1 MTVDGSIPDWLN
13 PVPFGDV
20 GRVQLP
26 GNPQQWDVMSE
37 DQLQQMRKQLL
48 ESVIA
53 TVVQGVTGEFFPGPF
68 GEALRQLWDWSS
80 ELLNAQN
87 LLDAINGEYEGDNL
101 AFIAIEAV
109 FTPIRAVVTA
119 LGEPLAKWLTWLW
132 NLFSNV
138 DPASNPAPT
147 GPGADLLVPIF
158 TLIDDVWDDFTT
170 ATGNLLQNL
179 FKFLNWLW
187 RRFANI
193 PGDNTPPTGP
203 GFDLL
208 VPIFS
213 FLDDTWDAFTTA
225 TGNFL
230 EDVFQFFN
238 WMWRRFANIPG
249 DNTPPTGPG
258 FDLLVPIFS
267 FLDDVWDA
275 FTTATG
281 NLLGDLFDFFNWM
294 WRRFANINDAN
305 GNPPTPPTG
314 PGFDLLVPIFSFL
327 DDTWDAFTTATGNV
341 LGNLFQ
347 FFNWMWRRFANI
359 NDANG
364 NPPTPPTGPGFD
376 LLVPIFSFL
385 DDIWDAFGNAL
396 GGLLTFVLD
405 VFSPIANILN
415 GDGGII
421 GNVIKQVVEFFNGI
435 ITTFGSITAGLPS
448 FSDVGEAIADA
459 IATVGNW
466 VFSLINGL
474 TGGLFA
480 TILDG
485 LAGIAAWA
493 SGIPLIGP
501 IISAMVPPDWRN
513 SIGLPAS
520 SLADLASATAES
532 LTTSSVLYTEN
543 LVGQIAPESLPPT
556 GSGDVADYKPNLISD
571 PSFRSAATVQ
581 EGDGWSW
588 DAATSRTAGAGGS
601 AKVVGNGG
609 VKQMFSNR
617 VAVSPGQEIEVSVYA
632 NWTKPS
638 AARPTISV
646 GLRAYNGETVVFTQP
661 LASQP
666 NLVSNSGGWVKLTGT
681 YAIPASTPMTHVRLV
696 MSVQNAPSGTSVW
709 FDEASLRRVSL
720 IKPSLIDG
728 VGATSSTLADDIE
741 NSVGSDQ
748 FDDLLRAISK
758 KTGYSLADV
767 EATIEDFL
775 DGDSEINGDQIKAG
789 NIAAEFINDLG
800 LTWDSIYTGVKDS
813 APPKAKDLT
822 SAFDALASWRSVITS
837 AGGASTTAEAIAN
850 GAVKRLDA
858 VDKNATELKTYIG
871 LMGAD
876 VRKLCVAL
884 SIAPTTPAT
893 PPGDNPV
900 NFTAVSDNFDRATIG
915 GGWSVSYRDTSG
927 SGALIIPDGSNAFF
941 QVPAALYVY
950 NNTFSAIHGVGSSTE
965 YQRVYCTLGSAPSR
979 PNIGSPGY
987 NDLLGR
993 VANSN
998 RCMVARFY
1006 NDINRTVRLFYRS
1019 GSLEPDPFLP
1029 SNQFGVFNMPS
1040 DLTSGSVLEF
1050 YVGNK
1055 SINDQTKC
1063 FVKVGTWSSGIATM
1077 NGTQL
1082 LAMGKGWGFGGG
1094 NGVSILSAAQF
1105 AGKVNFW
1112 GAQDQ

>member
-87 LLDAINGEYEGDNL
+87 LLDAINGEYEGDNF
-101 AFIAIEAV
+101 AFIAIELV
-109 FTPIRAVVTA
+109 FEPIRAVVTA
-119 LGEPLAKWLTWLW
+119 LGEPLVEWLTWLW

-138 DPASNPAPT
+138 TPNPAPT

-158 TLIDDVWDDFTT
+158 TLIDTVWENFTTGAGNLLEDLFDFLNWLWRRFANIPGDNPAPTGPGFDLLVPIFSFLDDTWDTFTT
-170 ATGNLLQNL
+170 ATGNLLEDVFQ
-179 FKFLNWLW
+179 FFNWLW

-213 FLDDTWDAFTTA
+213 FLDD
-225 TGNFL
+225 
-230 EDVFQFFN
+230 
-238 WMWRRFANIPG
+238 I
-249 DNTPPTGPG
+249 
-258 FDLLVPIFS
+258 
-267 FLDDVWDA
+267 WDA

-281 NLLGDLFDFFNWM
+281 NL
-294 WRRFANINDAN
+294 
-305 GNPPTPPTG
+305 
-314 PGFDLLVPIFSFL
+314 
-327 DDTWDAFTTATGNV
+327 

-359 NDANG
+359 PGTN
-364 NPPTPPTGPGFD
+364 TPPTGPGFD

-396 GGLLTFVLD
+396 GGLLTFVLN
-405 VFSPIANILN
+405 VFSPITNILN
-415 GDGGII
+415 GDGSII

-435 ITTFGSITAGLPS
+435 ITTFGSITAGIPS
-448 FSDVGEAIADA
+448 FSSVGDAIADA
-459 IATVGNW
+459 IETVGNW
-466 VFSLINGL
+466 VFGLINGL

-493 SGIPLIGP
+493 SDLPLIGP
-501 IISAMVPPDWRN
+501 IISALVPPDWRN

-543 LVGQIAPESLPPT
+543 LVGQIPADLLPPT

-571 PSFRSAATVQ
+571 PSFRSAATV
-581 EGDGWSW
+581 ETGEGWSW
-588 DAATSRTAGAGGS
+588 DSTTSRTAGDGGS

-661 LASQP
+661 IASQS
-666 NLVSNSGGWVKLTGT
+666 NVVSNSGGWVKLTGT
-681 YAIPASTPMTHVRLV
+681 YAIPASTPMTNVRLV
-696 MSVQNAPSGTSVW
+696 LSVLNAPSGTSVW

-728 VGATSSTLADDIE
+728 VGVTSSTLADDIE
-741 NSVGSDQ
+741 NAVGSDQ

-758 KTGYSLADV
+758 KTGYTLADV

-775 DGDSEINGDQIKAG
+775 DGDSTISGDQIKAG
-789 NIAAEFINDLG
+789 DIASEFISELG
-800 LTWDSIYTGVKDS
+800 STWDTIWTGVNNS

-822 SAFDALASWRSVITS
+822 SAFDALNGWRSVITS
-837 AGGASTTAEAIAN
+837 AGGLYSGVEATAN
-850 GAVKRLDA
+850 GAVKRLDS
-858 VDKNATELKTYIG
+858 VDKNYTDLKAYIG
-871 LMGAD
+871 LMATD
-876 VRKLCVAL
+876 VRKVCIAAG
-884 SIAPTTPAT
+884 IAPTVPPN
-893 PPGDNPV
+893 PPGDAPV
-900 NFTAVSDNFDRATIG
+900 NFTWVSDNFDRAAIG
-915 GGWSVSYRDTSG
+915 GGWSVSYRNTTAS
-927 SGALIIPDGSNAFF
+927 SLIIPDGTNAFF
-941 QVPAALYVY
+941 QVPEFYNL
-950 NNTFSAIHGVGSSTE
+950 NNTFSAVYTTGSSTE
-965 YQRVYCTLGSAPSR
+965 YQRVYCTLGSAPGR
-979 PNIGSPGY
+979 PNLGTIGY

-993 VANSN
+993 VASST
-998 RCMVARFY
+998 RCIVARFY
-1006 NDINRTVRLFYRS
+1006 NDAPRTVRLFYRS
-1019 GSLEPDPFLP
+1019 GALEENPYAPP
-1029 SNQFGVFNMPS
+1029 AANQFGLFNMPS

-1055 SINDQTKC
+1055 SVNDQTKC
-1063 FVKVGTWSSGIATM
+1063 FVKVGTWSSAVATM
-1077 NGTQL
+1077 NASQL
-1082 LAMGKGWGFGGG
+1082 STMGKGWGFGGG
-1094 NGVSILSAAQF
+1094 NGLSFPAPLAVSQY
-1105 AGKVNFW
+1105 AGRVNFW